1 MALAARIEANAPI
14 AVRETRRL
22 MIELRDADDE
32 TGFRESNASMMGL
45 ADTED
50 FWEGPKAFLEK
61 RPPVWK
67 GR

>member
-1 MALAARIEANAPI
+1 MQSGEA
-14 AVRETRRL
+14 
-22 MIELRDADDE
+22 MI
-32 TGFRESNASMMGL
+32 GL

-61 RPPVWK
+61 RDPEWK